1 MDLPYAWRLRA
12 GVACLLPSFLTA
24 RPETSMSL
32 RAHPFR
38 SRRAPLA
45 LALLSALSLTAPQA
59 FADALADA
67 SSAADAKTL
76 DKVSVVGAR
85 AAPSSTT
92 RLPISLQE
100 TPQSASSIGLQRLQ
114 DESLFSI
121 NDVMRNVTGVSVS
134 FYDTQRPLYY
144 ARGFAIT
151 DFQVDGI
158 PTYSGSTNQEY
169 DTAFYDSVEV
179 IRGANGLLSGAGVP
193 SATVNLLRKRPT
205 VSNAGYVHSIKTAAP
220 CSIG

>member
-1 MDLPYAWRLRA
+1 MSLTLRNRLPRRA
-12 GVACLLPSFLTA
+12 LLPA
-24 RPETSMSL
+24 
-32 RAHPFR
+32 
-38 SRRAPLA
+38 
-45 LALLSALSLTAPQA
+45 ALLSSLSLLAAPSA
-59 FADALADA
+59 FAAADG
-67 SSAADAKTL
+67 AADAKTL
-76 DKVSVVGAR
+76 DRVSVR
-85 AAPSSTT
+85 AEQSAPPSSTT
-92 RLPISLQE
+92 RLPITLQE
-100 TPQSASSIGLQRLQ
+100 TPQSATAISLKRLQ

-169 DTAFYDSVEV
+169 DTAFYDRIEV

-193 SATVNLLRKRPT
+193 
-205 VSNAGYVHSIKTAAP
+205 
-220 CSIG
+220 